1 MKNAANIK
9 TRILAEG
16 ANGPT
21 TSEASEILVEKDIFM
36 IPDILA
42 NSGGVTVS
50 YFEWVQNLHREQWS
64 EKTVLAKLKSQ
75 MECSFR
81 EVYDKMKQ
89 SETDMRTAAF
99 MLGVERVVVAQQTLG
114 LWP

>member
-1 MKNAANIK
+1 LKNAANIE

-21 TSEASEILVEKDIFM
+21 TSEANKILVEKKIFV

-50 YFEWVQNLHREQWS
+50 YLEWIQNLHREHWIEQQVYQYLE
-64 EKTVLAKLKSQ
+64 EKMVRAFKDVFDTTKK
-75 MECSFR
+75 
-81 EVYDKMKQ
+81 Y
-89 SETDMRTAAF
+89 ETDMRQAAF
-99 MLGVERVVVAQQTLG
+99 ALAVDRVAQAHKTLG